1 MPSCA
6 PRSPAPTC
14 ARASPTRAGIRS
26 PARPSNRPPTSTR
39 KKPSEAHWC
48 AGWGC
53 GWSDARTGGEAT
65 MTMLILTGDVNLMN
79 VTDAAVPFARVA
91 DELRRADVIFGNL
104 ECCLY
109 QTPPGHSVS
118 HEGFFA
124 DPAVGGEAL
133 TRAGIHAV
141 GIANNVHYGEAAIAA
156 SIARLD
162 QLGILHAGAGANL
175 ATARAPAILER
186 NGIRFGFLQRSSVYW
201 PTNHEARKEAAGI
214 AVIKGHTAYHVP
226 MSRLRPGMPPP
237 NRPGVPPEVITWAD
251 KAYLRAFA
259 EDIAALRPR
268 VDVLVASC
276 HWGLGKEVL
285 QYMTEIAHAAIDAGA
300 DIVVGHGPHY
310 SLPVEVYRGKPV
322 FYGLGNF
329 SFHTGHGGRKHGDW
343 VGTVVRAAV
352 GRQGIEGVTFQFV
365 RHNEGNETVPC
376 DMAKEAAEL
385 ADIIKRSA
393 PFGTKLATEG
403 NQVRVALK

>member
-1 MPSCA
+1 
-6 PRSPAPTC
+6 
-14 ARASPTRAGIRS
+14 
-26 PARPSNRPPTSTR
+26 
-39 KKPSEAHWC
+39 
-48 AGWGC
+48 
-53 GWSDARTGGEAT
+53 

-118 HEGFFA
+118 NEGFFA

-133 TRAGIHAV
+133 ARAGIHAV

-162 QLGILHAGAGANL
+162 ELGILHAGAGADL
-175 ATARAPAILER
+175 AAARAPTVLAR
-186 NGIRFGFLQRSSVYW
+186 NGVRFGFLQRSSVYW
-201 PTNHEARKEAAGI
+201 PTNHEAHDDAPGI
-214 AVIKGHTAYHVP
+214 AVIRGHTAYHVP
-226 MSRLRPGMPPP
+226 TSRLRPGLPPP
-237 NRPGVPPEVITWAD
+237 NRPGVPPEIITWAD

-259 EDIAALRPR
+259 DDIAGLRPR

-310 SLPVEVYRGKPV
+310 SLPVEVYRGKPI
-322 FYGLGNF
+322 FYGLGNL
-329 SFHTGHGGRKHGDW
+329 SFHTGHGGRAHGDW
-343 VGTVVRAAV
+343 LGMLVRATV
-352 GRQGIEGVTFQFV
+352 GRAGFERATFQFV
-365 RHNEGNETVPC
+365 RHNERNETLLCKLAHEPE
-376 DMAKEAAEL
+376 ALAEITAASASFGTRLAAEG
-385 ADIIKRSA
+385 D
-393 PFGTKLATEG
+393 
-403 NQVRVALK
+403 QVLVALAA